1 MRSSIRFLAGLFLAV
16 LLCATFGN
24 GDAWATREAHTVKL
38 YKSDGPGRLNP
49 YTRFYD
55 IRLSHEG
62 LIKATLTI
70 DDFGASGVRQN
81 VGFLIGQKTSPD
93 RHIQFKQSRTF
104 IAEPGS
110 YVVSKTVDS
119 VLLNRSKKFRII
131 LANYMNIPVRGK
143 LVIEYPGRRNAGQAG
158 SAGQSQAHRKCDL
171 VVTGL
176 ALTSDGRVMVDLKN
190 AGPGR
195 VPNQVW
201 TSQKSASVML
211 FREGRRWGG
220 ASIKVIDP
228 QRRLQKP
235 GGRATYVSS
244 LKVVGS
250 KEITA
255 VVDYGNRVGEVD
267 KANNGKS
274 VTLGAQTL
282 KPARVQPKT
291 IKK

>member
-24 GDAWATREAHTVKL
+24 GDAWATREAHTFQ
-38 YKSDGPGRLNP
+38 LNKMVNNDP
-49 YTRFYD
+49 YFRYYD

-70 DDFGASGVRQN
+70 DDFGASGV
-81 VGFLIGQKTSPD
+81 VGRVYLGINAKKNPTEVYRRGWVQKKIS
-93 RHIQFKQSRTF
+93 K
-104 IAEPGS
+104 PGT
-110 YVVSKTVDS
+110 YIVSKPVDS
-119 VLLNRSKKFRII
+119 KLINRVRSYRIY
-131 LANYMNIPVRGK
+131 LRNQMNIPVRGK

-171 VVTGL
+171 TVTGL

-211 FREGRRWGG
+211 FREGKRWGG

-228 QRRLQKP
+228 QRKLQKP
-235 GGRATYVSS
+235 GGKATYVSS

-282 KPARVQPKT
+282 KPARAQPRT

>member
-1 MRSSIRFLAGLFLAV
+1 MRSSIRLLAGLFLAV
-16 LLCATFGN
+16 LLCATVGTV
-24 GDAWATREAHTVKL
+24 DARATREAHTVKL
-38 YKSDGPGRLNP
+38 YKSEGPGRLNP

-55 IRLSHEG
+55 IRLSHVG

-70 DDFGASGVRQN
+70 DDFGASGVKQN

-104 IAEPGS
+104 IAQPGS

-119 VLLNRSKKFRII
+119 VLLNKSKNFRII

-158 SAGQSQAHRKCDL
+158 QSQTHRKCDL
-171 VVTGL
+171 TVTGL

-211 FREGRRWGG
+211 FREGKRWGG

-228 QRRLQKP
+228 QRKLQKP
-235 GGRATYVSS
+235 GGTATYVSS

-282 KPARVQPKT
+282 KPARVQPRT